1 MNFKPLFVTGMFR
14 SGTTLLAKILNAHPD
29 IVLSSDPFL
38 PFFKHLRDE
47 IHREIE
53 NSKPIPPQAPLDD
66 YFASPDKLAL
76 YRAVQGATFD
86 RAFSDSARPSLWPV
100 IKQRA
105 ADFSHNLVAR
115 IDELQ
120 GNTYRELYLDMLRL
134 NLEVYGRGDEIYS
147 GHKEV
152 WADEFAAV
160 LQRDFSQQK
169 CIHIIRDPRAMCAS
183 KNVADDKYPWLFL
196 IRHWRKLS
204 TIGWYNSKFGP
215 AKERTLLIR
224 YEDLTAKPE
233 IACRLICEFL
243 ELEFTASML
252 NPDNHKDGDG
262 TMWKNNTSYA
272 DQVSLRKIENRS
284 KDRWK
289 TVLSDSE
296 VELIEQLT
304 FPMMDMFEYETV
316 TRPTSSLPDHLL
328 FDPPQ
333 VKREQLTPWIR
344 EHVKVDKVSTVLQ
357 MQEESLRLRLM
368 EKADPD
374 FDELLESIFFFEE
387 FYKACCSY

>member
-47 IHREIE
+47 IHAETANPKSI
-53 NSKPIPPQAPLDD
+53 SPQAPLDD
-66 YFASPDKLAL
+66 YFADQAKLAL
-76 YRAVQGATFD
+76 FRAVQGATLD
-86 RAFSDSARPSLWPV
+86 RPFSDSDRPWLWPV

-115 IDELQ
+115 MDELQ

-134 NLEVYGRGDEIYS
+134 NRKVYGRGNEIYS

-152 WADEFAAV
+152 WADEFASV
-160 LQRDFSQQK
+160 LQRDFPQQK
-169 CIHIIRDPRAMCAS
+169 CIHIVRDPRAMCAS

-196 IRHWRKLS
+196 IRHWRKLAS
-204 TIGWYNSKFGP
+204 IGWYDSKFGP

-224 YEDLTAKPE
+224 YEDLSAKPE
-233 IACRLICEFL
+233 IACKLICEFL
-243 ELEFTASML
+243 ELEFSASML
-252 NPDNHKDGDG
+252 DPDNHKDGDN
-262 TMWKNNTSYA
+262 TPWKNNTSYS
-272 DQVSLRKIENRS
+272 DQVSQREIENRS

-289 TVLSDSE
+289 TVLSGSE

-316 TRPTSSLPDHLL
+316 TNPSSKLPDHLL
-328 FDPPQ
+328 FNPPQ
-333 VKREQLTPWIR
+333 VTKNQLTPWIR

-357 MQEESLRLRLM
+357 MQEESLRLRLL
-368 EKADPD
+368 EKDGSN
-374 FDELLESIFFFEE
+374 FDELRESMFFFQE
-387 FYKACCSY
+387 FYEACCSY